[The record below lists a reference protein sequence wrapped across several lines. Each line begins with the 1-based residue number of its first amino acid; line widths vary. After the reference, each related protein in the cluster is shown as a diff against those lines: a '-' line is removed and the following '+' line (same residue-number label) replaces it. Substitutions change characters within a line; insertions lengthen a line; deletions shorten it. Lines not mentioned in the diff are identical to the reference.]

1 MQAVMSL
8 KENDSVAANR
18 YVERYI
24 SAKKRIASSEA
35 DIETGVGDIY
45 FNSGMMDSVPGVMN
59 KAEKHYR
66 KALSLEPEN
75 PVRMNY
81 LANFFI
87 ESNRNLDEVP
97 KLMNKAMELA
107 PTKTDYYNYLNTKGW
122 GLFKSGKNREALE
135 ILQKTF
141 DEAPFKV
148 YSIKS
153 HLEEV
158 KNAVALNK

>member
-8 KENDSVAANR
+8 KEKDSIAANR
-18 YVERYI
+18 YIERYI
-24 SAKKRIASSEA
+24 SAKKRISSSEA
-35 DIETGVGDIY
+35 DIAAGVGDIY
-45 FNSGMMDSVPGVMN
+45 FNLGLMDKVAGSMDR
-59 KAEKHYR
+59 AEEYYR

-87 ESNRNLDEVP
+87 ESNRNLDEVSG
-97 KLMNKAMELA
+97 LMDRAMELA
-107 PTKTDYYNYLNTKGW
+107 PTKTDYYDYLNTKGW
-122 GLFKSGKNREALE
+122 GLYKSGKNREALE

-158 KNAVALNK
+158 RKAIVLNK